1 LEKAQI
7 QGIHFVKSS
16 VRLIRATTPFYS
28 LSRLAA
34 VLRMATGVEIRYSEE
49 RWALLSEMRSEA
61 KKMMEALSVFH
72 ISSIAYGSIA
82 RGDISRTSDI
92 DVFISNPP
100 SPSLMETAIEANRL
114 PILKREIIQA
124 TPSYAAK
131 GYIEVGERRSFSFPL
146 VKLRTVEI
154 DFYRFAGAVDLEQV
168 EKGTRVLGIDK
179 RLMLIEPTPWGHVE
193 SPVEGREG
201 KIANLLGI
209 SVRAVLDRV
218 RTLRR
223 REKVGRTG
231 VFLKRALE
239 PEEGFGEVF
248 QRLSSQKPAIRRRTK
263 T

>member
-1 LEKAQI
+1 
-7 QGIHFVKSS
+7 
-16 VRLIRATTPFYS
+16 
-28 LSRLAA
+28 
-34 VLRMATGVEIRYSEE
+34 MATGVEIRYGND

-61 KKMMEALSVFH
+61 KKMMEALRAFH
-72 ISSIAYGSIA
+72 VRSIAYGSIA
-82 RGDISRTSDI
+82 RGDVSKTSDI
-92 DVFISNPP
+92 DIFISNPP
-100 SPSLMETAIEANRL
+100 SPSLMETAIETSRFPL
-114 PILKREIIQA
+114 LKREIIQA

-131 GYIEVGERRSFSFPL
+131 GYIEVGEKRSFSFPL

-154 DFYRFAGAVDLEQV
+154 DFYHFAGAVDLEQV
-168 EKGTRVLGIDK
+168 EKGTRMPGVDK
-179 RLMLIEPTPWGHVE
+179 RLMLIEPTPWGHIE

-248 QRLSSQKPAIRRRTK
+248 QRLASQKPAVRRRTR

>member
-1 LEKAQI
+1 MSI
-7 QGIHFVKSS
+7 
-16 VRLIRATTPFYS
+16 
-28 LSRLAA
+28 
-34 VLRMATGVEIRYSEE
+34 GVEVRYSKES
-49 RWALLSEMRSEA
+49 WTLLSEMRNEA
-61 KKMMEALSVFH
+61 KRMMEILKPFH
-72 ISSIAYGSIA
+72 VSSIAYGSIA
-82 RGDISRTSDI
+82 RGDVSKTSDI

-100 SPSLMETAIEANRL
+100 SPSLIETAIETSRF

-168 EKGTRVLGIDK
+168 EKGMRVSGVDK
-179 RLMLIEPTPWGHVE
+179 RLMFIEPTPWGHVE
-193 SPVEGREG
+193 SPVEGQEG
-201 KIANLLGI
+201 KVANLLGI

-231 VFLKRALE
+231 VFLKRALA

-248 QRLSSQKPAIRRRTK
+248 QRLSYQKPAVRRRTK